1 MAGTM
6 QSGGGG
12 GRGRGGGIVGINIT
26 PMVDVVLVLLV
37 IMMVSAQYIVSQS
50 LKVEL
55 PKAANS
61 DEQTTS
67 PAVVTV
73 AKGGLL
79 YFNQEP
85 ITEPGLIA
93 KFRLAL
99 KANPDVSLIV
109 SGDRNVT
116 HGEVV
121 HVIDLAKT
129 EGITKFAINVETTQ

>member
-6 QSGGGG
+6 AGG
-12 GRGRGGGIVGINIT
+12 GRGRAAPIVGINVT

-37 IMMVSAQYIVSQS
+37 IMMVSATYIVSQS

-55 PKAANS
+55 PKAQSS
-61 DEQTTS
+61 DE
-67 PAVVTV
+67 AVASVAAVTI
-73 AKGGLL
+73 AKGGGI

-85 ITEPGLIA
+85 ITEAALIA
-93 KFRLAL
+93 KLRSAVGQ
-99 KANPDVSLIV
+99 NPEVNLIV
-109 SGDRNVT
+109 SADRAVT

-129 EGITKFAINVETTQ
+129 EGITRFAINVETAQ